1 MMEIEAMEIHTIETQ
16 ALETSA
22 MVMEPQTV
30 SAPAYVEIPAPLY
43 QEKPV
48 YEFFK
53 RCFDIAA
60 AVGLLLVGLLPL
72 LIIALLVKANDGGP
86 VFYKQQ
92 RVGRYGRVFEL
103 YKFRSMC
110 QNADALHQS
119 LSAEQLEQYKREF
132 KLDDDPRVTR
142 IGKILRKTS
151 LDELPQIMNIL
162 RGELSLIGPR
172 PLLEKELEVY
182 GPNREQLLKVRPGL
196 TGYWQ
201 AYARNE
207 AGYQDGKRQAMELYY
222 VEHRG
227 FWLDIKIF
235 FKTIGTVLSRKGA
248 L

>member
-22 MVMEPQTV
+22 MMMEPQTV
-30 SAPAYVEIPAPLY
+30 SVPAYVEIPAPLY

-142 IGKILRKTS
+142 IGKNTAKNQFGRASADYEHSAGRAESDRPAALAGERAGGIWAEPGAAVKGSAGSDRIL
-151 LDELPQIMNIL
+151 
-162 RGELSLIGPR
+162 
-172 PLLEKELEVY
+172 
-182 GPNREQLLKVRPGL
+182 
-196 TGYWQ
+196 
-201 AYARNE
+201 
-207 AGYQDGKRQAMELYY
+207 AGVCAQ
-222 VEHRG
+222 
-227 FWLDIKIF
+227 
-235 FKTIGTVLSRKGA
+235 
-248 L
+248 